1 MKSDTYGGRLLCV
14 RSACHETPALPIV
27 DSLRN
32 SMAFKRGLRMGEIIL
47 VRHGQANSAATD
59 EDSYDRLSDLGHQQ
73 ARWLGDYL
81 IEKEAP
87 FDKVISG
94 SLRRHRETAAGIGY
108 ADPQIDPRL
117 NEMDYFNLG
126 RALQDVRG
134 VPFPGPAEFA
144 AHVPQVMEAWH
155 RAEIQGNESF
165 ASFEERVT
173 SVLQEA
179 AQPGVR
185 VLCVTSGGVIGMII
199 RHLLDLNPTRMAHV
213 LLPILNSSVHRVHVI
228 PQGPILASFNAIP
241 HLDIADRAYARTH
254 Y

>member
-1 MKSDTYGGRLLCV
+1 
-14 RSACHETPALPIV
+14 
-27 DSLRN
+27 
-32 SMAFKRGLRMGEIIL
+32 MGEIIL

-59 EDSYDRLSDLGHQQ
+59 EESYDKLSDLGHQQ

-81 IEKEAP
+81 RDREAP

-108 ADPQIDPRL
+108 DDPQIDPRL

-126 RALQDVRG
+126 QSLQDVHG
-134 VPFPGPAEFA
+134 VPFPGPEEFA

-155 RAEIQGNESF
+155 RAEIKGVETF
-165 ASFEERVT
+165 ASFEDRVT
-173 SVLQEA
+173 SVLLEA

-199 RHLLDLNPTRMAHV
+199 RQLLDLNPTRFAHV
-213 LLPILNSSVHRVHVI
+213 LLPIMNSSVHRVHVI

-241 HLDIADRAYARTH
+241 HLDQADRVHAKTH

>member
-1 MKSDTYGGRLLCV
+1 
-14 RSACHETPALPIV
+14 
-27 DSLRN
+27 
-32 SMAFKRGLRMGEIIL
+32 MGEIIL

-59 EDSYDRLSDLGHQQ
+59 EESYDRLSELGHQQ

-81 IEKEAP
+81 RAREGI

-108 ADPQIDPRL
+108 DDPQIDPRL

-126 RALQDVRG
+126 RALADVHG
-134 VPFPGPAEFA
+134 VPFPGPEDFA

-155 RAEIQGNESF
+155 RAEIRGVETF
-165 ASFEERVT
+165 ASFEDRVT

-185 VLCVTSGGVIGMII
+185 VLCITSGGVIGMII
-199 RHLLDLNPTRMAHV
+199 RHLLNLDPTRMAHV
-213 LLPILNSSVHRVHVI
+213 LLPIMNSSLHRVHVI
-228 PQGPILASFNAIP
+228 PQGPILAGFNAIP
-241 HLDIADRAYARTH
+241 HLDDADRLHARTH

>member
-1 MKSDTYGGRLLCV
+1 
-14 RSACHETPALPIV
+14 
-27 DSLRN
+27 
-32 SMAFKRGLRMGEIIL
+32 MGEIIL
-47 VRHGQANSAATD
+47 VRHGQANSTATD
-59 EDSYDRLSDLGHQQ
+59 EESYDRLSDLGHQQ

-81 IEKEAP
+81 RDREAR

-108 ADPQIDPRL
+108 DSPQVDPRL

-126 RALQDVRG
+126 KALQDVHG
-134 VPFPGPAEFA
+134 VPVPGPADFA

-155 RAEIQGNESF
+155 RAEIKGVETF
-165 ASFEERVT
+165 ASFEDRVT

-185 VLCVTSGGVIGMII
+185 VLCITSGGVIGMIM
-199 RHLLDLNPTRMAHV
+199 RHLLDLDPKRMAHV
-213 LLPILNSSVHRVHVI
+213 LLPILNSSLHRVHVI
-228 PQGPILASFNAIP
+228 PQGPILASFNAVP
-241 HLDIADRAYARTH
+241 HLDHAERAYARTH

>member
-1 MKSDTYGGRLLCV
+1 
-14 RSACHETPALPIV
+14 
-27 DSLRN
+27 
-32 SMAFKRGLRMGEIIL
+32 MGEIIL
-47 VRHGQANSAATD
+47 VRHGQANSGATD
-59 EDSYDRLSDLGHQQ
+59 EESYDRLSALGHQQ

-81 IEKEAP
+81 RQKEAS
-87 FDKVISG
+87 FDKIISG

-108 ADPQIDPRL
+108 DEPLIDPRL

-126 RALQDVRG
+126 QALEDVHG
-134 VPFPGPAEFA
+134 VPFPGPDEFA
-144 AHVPQVMEAWH
+144 GHVPQVMEAWH
-155 RAEIQGNESF
+155 KAEIKGVETF
-165 ASFEERVT
+165 ASFEDRVT

-179 AQPGVR
+179 AEPGVR

-213 LLPILNSSVHRVHVI
+213 LLPIMNSSIHRVRVI

-241 HLDIADRAYARTH
+241 HLDDADRLHARTH

>member
-1 MKSDTYGGRLLCV
+1 
-14 RSACHETPALPIV
+14 
-27 DSLRN
+27 
-32 SMAFKRGLRMGEIIL
+32 MGEIIL

-59 EDSYDRLSDLGHQQ
+59 EEGYDRLSDLGHQQ

-81 IEKEAP
+81 RDREGP

-126 RALQDVRG
+126 RAMQDVHG
-134 VPFPGPAEFA
+134 VPIPGPDEFA
-144 AHVPQVMEAWH
+144 AHVPQVMQAWH
-155 RAEIQGNESF
+155 RAEIMGVETF
-165 ASFEERVT
+165 ASFEQRVT
-173 SVLQEA
+173 GVLAEA

-199 RHLLDLNPTRMAHV
+199 RHLLELDPTRMAHI
-213 LLPILNSSVHRVHVI
+213 LLPIMNSSLHRVQVI
-228 PQGPILASFNAIP
+228 PQGPILASFNAVP
-241 HLDIADRAYARTH
+241 HLDRPDRAYAVTH